1 MELRVGKA
9 VICCSCCWLSL
20 KSPRLVRHFVDR
32 LRMMPCTVEVAPTL
46 KLWTLIRAVAEDGP
60 GRLAAFGHAA
70 VLRRCAATSRRA
82 RARLHPFIHCSWL
95 PHIVKVILIRS
106 SSDRLNMIFSLLA
119 SRKQPTH
126 YLIRICFNLNLHLK
140 MLFMYN

>member
-9 VICCSCCWLSL
+9 VICCWLSL

-46 KLWTLIRAVAEDGP
+46 KLWSVIRAVAEDGP

-70 VLRRCAATSRRA
+70 VLRRYGLLRRFVVVALQTLADPVNAA
-82 RARLHPFIHCSWL
+82 
-95 PHIVKVILIRS
+95 
-106 SSDRLNMIFSLLA
+106 
-119 SRKQPTH
+119 
-126 YLIRICFNLNLHLK
+126 
-140 MLFMYN
+140 